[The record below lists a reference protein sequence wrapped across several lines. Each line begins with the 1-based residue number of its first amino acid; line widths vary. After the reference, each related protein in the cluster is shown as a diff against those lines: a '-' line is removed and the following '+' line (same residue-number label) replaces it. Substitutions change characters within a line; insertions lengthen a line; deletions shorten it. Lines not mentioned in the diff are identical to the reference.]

1 MRAFLLFALKIVI
14 IAKYLTRTVRSDI
27 MSFDLRQEKIK
38 TYKTVR
44 YN

>member
-1 MRAFLLFALKIVI
+1 MKIVI
-14 IAKYLTRTVRSDI
+14 IAKYLTRTIGSDI

-38 TYKTVR
+38 TYKTVL